1 MTTLVTKKSQNEII
15 SKMSDQEV
23 LNLKK
28 QLQENPVLDYEL
40 WMNANDCV
48 NAEIQKRNLK

>member
-28 QLQENPVLDYEL
+28 QLQDKLFKIIPADRAKL
-40 WMNANDCV
+40 
-48 NAEIQKRNLK
+48 Q

>member
-28 QLQENPVLDYEL
+28 TTSR
-40 WMNANDCV
+40 
-48 NAEIQKRNLK
+48 KSSS